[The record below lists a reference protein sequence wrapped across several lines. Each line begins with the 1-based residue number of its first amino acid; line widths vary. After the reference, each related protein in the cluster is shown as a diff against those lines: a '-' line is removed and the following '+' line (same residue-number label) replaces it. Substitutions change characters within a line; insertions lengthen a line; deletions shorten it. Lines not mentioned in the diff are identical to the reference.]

1 MNVLT
6 FDVETTHVEK
16 RGGGHTPLPFFGNRL
31 VSIGYKWLVSSVDY
45 DCYYHSTQPPTLN
58 AFTKFQAALH
68 HADVLVGHN
77 IKFDLTWIRECGF
90 GYKGDIYDTMVAEYI
105 LARARRWPLGL
116 ASLAKKYNVTQKETD
131 LVAPYLKEGK
141 TFYDIPWEII
151 QEYGIADV
159 KATEEIALKQL
170 NAYGVTFEELYNEPS
185 ADTKAVAGDDQ
196 RAFAD

>member
-16 RGGGHTPLPFFGNRL
+16 RGGGHTPLPVFGNRL

-45 DCYYHSTQPPTLN
+45 DCYYHSTQPPTSN
-58 AFTKFQAALH
+58 AFTKFQAALN

-170 NAYGVTFEELYNEPS
+170 NAFGVTFEELYNEPS
-185 ADTKAVAGDDQ
+185 ADTKAVAGDDH

>member
-6 FDVETTHVEK
+6 FDVETPHVEK

-45 DCYYHSTQPPTLN
+45 DCYYHSTQPPTSN
-58 AFTKFQAALH
+58 AFTKFQAALN
-68 HADVLVGHN
+68 HADVLIGHN

-141 TFYDIPWEII
+141 SFYDIPWEII

-170 NAYGVTFEELYNEPS
+170 DVYGVTFEELYNEPS

>member
-6 FDVETTHVEK
+6 FDVETTHVEQ

-45 DCYYHSTQPPTLN
+45 DCYYHSTQPPTSN
-58 AFTKFQAALH
+58 AFTKFQAALN

-170 NAYGVTFEELYNEPS
+170 NAFGVTFEELYNEPS

>member
-45 DCYYHSTQPPTLN
+45 DCYYHSTQPPTSN
-58 AFTKFQAALH
+58 AFTKFQAALN

-141 TFYDIPWEII
+141 TFYDIPGEII

-170 NAYGVTFEELYNEPS
+170 NAFGVTFEELYNEPS

>member
-58 AFTKFQAALH
+58 AFTKFQAALN

-170 NAYGVTFEELYNEPS
+170 NAFGVTFEELYNEPS

>member
-45 DCYYHSTQPPTLN
+45 DCYYHSTQPPTSN
-58 AFTKFQAALH
+58 AFTKFQAALN

-170 NAYGVTFEELYNEPS
+170 DVYGVTFEELYNEPS
-185 ADTKAVAGDDQ
+185 ADTKVVAGNAQ

>member
-45 DCYYHSTQPPTLN
+45 DCYYHSTQPPTSN
-58 AFTKFQAALH
+58 AFTKFQAALN

-90 GYKGDIYDTMVAEYI
+90 GYKGDIYDTMGAEYI

-170 NAYGVTFEELYNEPS
+170 DVYGVTFEELYNAPS
-185 ADTKAVAGDDQ
+185 ADTKVVAGNDQ

>member
-45 DCYYHSTQPPTLN
+45 DCYYHSTQPPTSN
-58 AFTKFQAALH
+58 AFTKFQAALN

-170 NAYGVTFEELYNEPS
+170 DVYGVTFEELYNEPS
-185 ADTKAVAGDDQ
+185 ADTKVVAGNDQ